1 MNRPKLPRDVCSG
14 PDEAAYLSDLYDGEI
29 AYTDAQ
35 IGRLLDALRR
45 MGLYDDTLIVLL
57 SDHGEEFF
65 EHGKWQHEQL
75 YEECLRVPL
84 MVRLPGGR
92 HGGTRIETP
101 VGLIDVMPT
110 LLDLLEV
117 DPPEAAL
124 PGRVRREGRSLAEA
138 ILTGKEPRPLPVI
151 SEYVATRGPN
161 LENIVAIH
169 AGGSSFLYDEVRA
182 ERLADGSVEH
192 KREL

>member
-1 MNRPKLPRDVCSG
+1 
-14 PDEAAYLSDLYDGEI
+14 
-29 AYTDAQ
+29 
-35 IGRLLDALRR
+35 
-45 MGLYDDTLIVLL
+45 
-57 SDHGEEFF
+57 
-65 EHGKWQHEQL
+65 
-75 YEECLRVPL
+75 
-84 MVRLPGGR
+84 
-92 HGGTRIETP
+92 

-192 KREL
+192 KRELYDLQADPTQSRDVARAQPARVAEFLRQREIFRKLVELERLTDAEREQAVISPELMEEFNQLGYTEGMQGGR